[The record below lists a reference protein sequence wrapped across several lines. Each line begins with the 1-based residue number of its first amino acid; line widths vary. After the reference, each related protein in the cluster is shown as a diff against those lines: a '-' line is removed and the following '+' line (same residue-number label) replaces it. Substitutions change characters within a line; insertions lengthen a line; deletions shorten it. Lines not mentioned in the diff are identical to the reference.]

1 PRTRNLTSVRAS
13 RSMSGWDGPVASRSL
28 AVRNTHAL
36 AKAGFITIRNLLEG
50 RVEGGSAAALALA
63 EALHN
68 LPEPGNTFLQKLTL
82 DRLQEFTESY
92 PHLALMLNSAAA
104 KPEPTA

>member
-1 PRTRNLTSVRAS
+1 
-13 RSMSGWDGPVASRSL
+13 MASRSL

-50 RVEGGSAAALALA
+50 RVEGGSAAALALALA

>member
-1 PRTRNLTSVRAS
+1 
-13 RSMSGWDGPVASRSL
+13 M
-28 AVRNTHAL
+28 
-36 AKAGFITIRNLLEG
+36 IRWVLHLL
-50 RVEGGSAAALALA
+50 VEFA
-63 EALHN
+63 
-68 LPEPGNTFLQKLTL
+68 LQKLTL

>member
-1 PRTRNLTSVRAS
+1 LQSATLTP
-13 RSMSGWDGPVASRSL
+13 W
-28 AVRNTHAL
+28 H
-36 AKAGFITIRNLLEG
+36 TIRNLLEG

>member
-1 PRTRNLTSVRAS
+1 MTQPI
-13 RSMSGWDGPVASRSL
+13 
-28 AVRNTHAL
+28 NTHAL

-50 RVEGGSAAALALA
+50 RVEGGSAAARALA

>member
-1 PRTRNLTSVRAS
+1 MTQPI
-13 RSMSGWDGPVASRSL
+13 
-28 AVRNTHAL
+28 NTHAL
-36 AKAGFITIRNLLEG
+36 AKAGFTTIRNLLEG

-68 LPEPGNTFLQKLTL
+68 LPEPGNTFLQNTFLQKLTL